1 MKMTKKIGSATNPLV
16 KAVLQLDKSRE
27 RKEKSLFVVEGMRE
41 MLMALKHGYQVE
53 SLLYNEDELDGDIIK
68 RQFEPYEQQIGEM
81 VAANKAV
88 FEKIA
93 YRENGAGVVGILHA
107 RTTAL
112 GMLTLKDQPLILVLE
127 SVEKPGNLGAILRT
141 ADAAGV
147 DAVILTDPA
156 TDTYNPNVIRS
167 SLGCVFTLPVVT
179 CQTHE
184 AIAWLKDN
192 GIGIYAAALQ
202 TDVLYYDV
210 NMQNPAALVFGAE
223 DAGLGQAWR
232 DAAKQIIK
240 IPMSG
245 RIDSLNVSASV
256 AILAFEAIRQR
267 RG

>member
-1 MKMTKKIGSATNPLV
+1 MITSLQNTLVRKILKLQQKASARRTDGLFVAEGRREVSLALAAGVGIARLLICPEIYRADSSYPIGIEEAGDACLEVSLQVYNKIAFRKDVEGVVLVGRTPVYQLDGIRMKKNPLF
-16 KAVLQLDKSRE
+16 L
-27 RKEKSLFVVEGMRE
+27 VVER
-41 MLMALKHGYQVE
+41 
-53 SLLYNEDELDGDIIK
+53 
-68 RQFEPYEQQIGEM
+68 
-81 VAANKAV
+81 
-88 FEKIA
+88 
-93 YRENGAGVVGILHA
+93 
-107 RTTAL
+107 
-112 GMLTLKDQPLILVLE
+112 
-127 SVEKPGNLGAILRT
+127 VEKPGNLGAILRT

-156 TDTYNPNVIRS
+156 TDIYNPNVIRS
-167 SLGCVFTLPVVT
+167 SLGCAFTLPVVT

-184 AIAWLKDN
+184 AITWLKDN

-210 NMQNPAALVFGAE
+210 NLCGPAALVFGAE

-232 DAAKQIIK
+232 DAASQIIR